1 MSEDKNERDKHEEIT
16 IENAD
21 KERQN
26 VLQSTNTVERG
37 RNLNNLLILD
47 KPEIKQVDSKVENR
61 MMQFFNQEFLDKK
74 IDFKPK

>member
-1 MSEDKNERDKHEEIT
+1 MSEDRNERDKHEEIT